1 MTSTTERDVTGPAF
15 PRASSRVR
23 GMISGRIFELLA
35 EAARSD
41 AVDLGLGVPG
51 APETSP
57 LVIDEAC
64 AALRSGHN
72 QYELPEGNR
81 ALRRW
86 IADTLPGDTDPGTE
100 LTITVGATEAL
111 MAAVLA
117 VVDPGD
123 EVVVFEPY
131 YENFVNAVV
140 LAGGVPRFVRT
151 RPDDWRF
158 DPAELR
164 AAFGPATKAV
174 IVSTPNNPTGH
185 MLDESEWAEIAAL
198 CHQWNAVVISD
209 EIYSGFTFAKPHIS
223 VTEVPGLR
231 DRSFLVGSL
240 SKTHSVS
247 GWRLGYLRASAELT
261 AIARRVHA
269 TVCAGAPA
277 PLQEAVAKAAAQDPG
292 FATPADDLRSQ
303 RDRVV
308 TLLEKIGM
316 ECRLP
321 DGGCYLMARV
331 PRGES
336 SDDFAHRLVR
346 EAGVLVAPG
355 TVFHVDPAAGA
366 DHVRVAFNRSS
377 EFLDEVAVRLASF
390 RTGMSGTG
398 L

>member
-1 MTSTTERDVTGPAF
+1 MTVPA

-23 GMISGRIFELLA
+23 GLVAGRIFELLG

-41 AVDLGLGVPG
+41 ALDLGLGVPG

-57 LVIDEAC
+57 RLIDLAC
-64 AALRSGHN
+64 DALRSGRN
-72 QYELPEGNR
+72 QYELPDGNR
-81 ALRRW
+81 ELRRW
-86 IADTLPGDTDPGTE
+86 IAGTLPGDTDPDTE

-131 YENFVNAVV
+131 YENFVNAVA
-140 LAGGVPRFVRT
+140 LAGGVTRFVRT

-164 AAFGPATKAV
+164 AAFGPRTRAV

-198 CHQWNAVVISD
+198 CREWNAVVISD
-209 EIYSGFTFAKPHIS
+209 EIYSGFTFGKPHVS
-223 VTEVPGLR
+223 VAEVPSLR

-247 GWRLGYLRASAELT
+247 GWRLGYLRASVELT
-261 AIARRVHA
+261 SIARQVHA

-277 PLQEAVAKAAAQDPG
+277 PLQEAVAKAAAEDPG
-292 FATPADDLRSQ
+292 FARPTDDLRSQ

-308 TLLEKIGM
+308 TLLEKIGLQ
-316 ECRLP
+316 CRLP
-321 DGGCYLMARV
+321 DGGCYLMARI
-331 PRGES
+331 PPEAGES
-336 SDDFAHRLVR
+336 SDGFAHRLVR

-355 TVFHVDPAAGA
+355 TVFHADPAAGA

-390 RTGMSGTG
+390 HTGVSGTG